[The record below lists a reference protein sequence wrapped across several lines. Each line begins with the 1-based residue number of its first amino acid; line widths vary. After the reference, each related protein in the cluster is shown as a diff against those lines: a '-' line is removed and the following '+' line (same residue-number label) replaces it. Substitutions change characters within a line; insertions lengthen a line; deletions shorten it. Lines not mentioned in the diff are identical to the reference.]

1 MQLSREDDP
10 AVLVVPSILAG
21 TLSYVGQA
29 AFGDL
34 PKDLFDSPEM
44 RACVGRAAN
53 RIGHEFACRVARR
66 LGELKWETAREVG
79 LTRFGGD
86 DSLGDVDVLG
96 WQPVTG
102 LVYAIECKSLRFD
115 RTIGEV
121 GAHLAE
127 YSAGTVGEKRTP
139 LQKHLDR
146 MSCLEANRERVADFT
161 AIALDRLQLRSGLV
175 TENLVSMQ
183 FGGKAREMLDL
194 VADYELL
201 EDALPN
207 P

>member
-1 MQLSREDDP
+1 MI
-10 AVLVVPSILAG
+10 VVPSILAG

-34 PKDLFDSPEM
+34 PESLFESPEM
-44 RACVGRAAN
+44 RACVGKAADRN
-53 RIGHEFACRVARR
+53 GHEFARRVAKR
-66 LGELKWETAREVG
+66 LAELKWETAREVS

-115 RTIGEV
+115 RTIAEV
-121 GAHLAE
+121 GGRLAE
-127 YSAGTVGEKRTP
+127 YSAGTVGAKRTS

-146 MSCLEANRERVADFT
+146 MSCLETNRERVADFT
-161 AIALDRLQLRSGLV
+161 EIPLDLLQLRSGLV
-175 TENLVSMQ
+175 TENLGSMQ
-183 FGGKAREMLDL
+183 FGGKAREMLDF
-194 VADYELL
+194 VTDYELL
-201 EDALPN
+201 EDALLN
-207 P
+207 

>member
-1 MQLSREDDP
+1 M
-10 AVLVVPSILAG
+10 
-21 TLSYVGQA
+21 
-29 AFGDL
+29 
-34 PKDLFDSPEM
+34 
-44 RACVGRAAN
+44 
-53 RIGHEFACRVARR
+53 
-66 LGELKWETAREVG
+66 
-79 LTRFGGD
+79 
-86 DSLGDVDVLG
+86 
-96 WQPVTG
+96 
-102 LVYAIECKSLRFD
+102 
-115 RTIGEV
+115 
-121 GAHLAE
+121 AE

-194 VADYELL
+194 VADFDLL

-207 P
+207 R